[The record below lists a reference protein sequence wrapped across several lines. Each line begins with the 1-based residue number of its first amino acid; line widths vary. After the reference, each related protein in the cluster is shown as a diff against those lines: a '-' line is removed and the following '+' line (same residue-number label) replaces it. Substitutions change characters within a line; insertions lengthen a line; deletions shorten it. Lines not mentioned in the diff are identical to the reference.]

1 MSVIGQHAAALKTA
15 LEGITDIGVVYD
27 YQPYPKNDWAQFID
41 TLTVKIGGQRQVRAW
56 TIQYDGENRD
66 YQVVGIGSVK
76 TIRSLNYIIRGH
88 LSWSNPT
95 SDKAFRDLVEQ
106 VATAV
111 DTARSLGGTA
121 LDHQPVTIDL
131 PNDASPV
138 MIGDVLCHYVEIRV
152 IVKAVETLAAV

>member
-1 MSVIGQHAAALKTA
+1 MSVIGNHAAQLKSA
-15 LEGITDIGVVYD
+15 LEGIANIGKVYD

-41 TLTVKIGGQRQVRAW
+41 TLTVSIGGQRQVRAW
-56 TIQYDGENRD
+56 TIQYQGENRD
-66 YQVVGIGSVK
+66 FQAIGVGSVK
-76 TIRSLNYIIRGH
+76 EIRLLNYIVRGH
-88 LSWSNPT
+88 MSWSNPA
-95 SDKAFRDLVEQ
+95 SDVAFRDLIEQ
-106 VATAV
+106 VATAL

-152 IVKAVETLAAV
+152 VVKAVETIAAV